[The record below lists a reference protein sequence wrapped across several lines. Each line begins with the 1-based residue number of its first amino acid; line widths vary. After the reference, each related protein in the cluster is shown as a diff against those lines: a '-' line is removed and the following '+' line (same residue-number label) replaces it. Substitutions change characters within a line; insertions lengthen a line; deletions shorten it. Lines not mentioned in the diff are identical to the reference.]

1 MRKTLLTLS
10 LALAMVFGLCTG
22 VAQAQT
28 TDLGN
33 GWTQVTSARMV
44 INDCPNGYI
53 CLFKDAYGWG
63 TRCQTTVT
71 GIRGGATVPSACAN
85 NASSSYNRTA
95 WNVVWFNGAHCESNL
110 AKREDGPQYAQS
122 DWETRDF
129 DNEISSWASRAN
141 WAGEYC

>member
-1 MRKTLLTLS
+1 VKKIFIALLALIASLS
-10 LALAMVFGLCTG
+10 LTATP
-22 VAQAQT
+22 AQAT
-28 TDLGN
+28 SVDLGN
-33 GWTQVTSARMV
+33 GWTQVTSARM
-44 INDCPNGYI
+44 ILNDCPSGYI

-71 GIRGGATVPSACAN
+71 GIRGGSTVPSACAN